1 MIQTLE
7 IIKRRPKVLGILQ
20 IEFSTLG
27 EDKGKNVN
35 LPPVKIGDVVILH
48 DQKTT
53 QRAFWKVARVAELV
67 EGRDGEVR
75 GARVLVVR
83 DVGGKSLIKI
93 PLQKL
98 FPLEVQ
104 ANNTDSA
111 NQTGTTT
118 DETCEANEG
127 TTARQTKT
135 CRTAAVVAEKK
146 MKLIDH

>member
-27 EDKGKNVN
+27 EDKGTNVN

-83 DVGGKSLIKI
+83 DVGGKSLIKR

-98 FPLEVQ
+98 FPLEV
-104 ANNTDSA
+104 
-111 NQTGTTT
+111 
-118 DETCEANEG
+118 
-127 TTARQTKT
+127 
-135 CRTAAVVAEKK
+135 
-146 MKLIDH
+146 